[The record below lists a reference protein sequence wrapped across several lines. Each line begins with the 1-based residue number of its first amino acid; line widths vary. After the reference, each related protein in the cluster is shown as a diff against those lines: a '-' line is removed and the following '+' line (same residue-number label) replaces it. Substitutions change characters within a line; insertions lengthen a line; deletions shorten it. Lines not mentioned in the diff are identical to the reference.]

1 MPEVTNPIVMIC
13 NGSTM
18 YNVNTLIDFIVISR
32 ISTMYY
38 DVKALID

>member
-18 YNVNTLIDFIVISR
+18 YNVNTLIDFIVIR
-32 ISTMYY
+32 ISTMYYY